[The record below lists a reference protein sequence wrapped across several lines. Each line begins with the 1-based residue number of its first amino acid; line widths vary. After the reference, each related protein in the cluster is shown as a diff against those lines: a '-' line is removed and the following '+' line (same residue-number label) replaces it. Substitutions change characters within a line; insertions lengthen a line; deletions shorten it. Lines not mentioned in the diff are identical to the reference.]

1 MDASEAAHV
10 REMMV
15 GMTVGTVRITEII
28 IKKTRPCKAVFWI
41 KYMKL
46 LLEMNQ

>member
-15 GMTVGTVRITEII
+15 GMTVGTVRITEIS
-28 IKKTRPCKAVFWI
+28 IKKPDIVKQSYGLNI
-41 KYMKL
+41 
-46 LLEMNQ
+46 